1 MASIVLQSAGAAIG
15 GYLGGAP
22 GAAVGAQIGGYLGS
36 AIDGPK
42 KVHYEGQRLED
53 LAVQTSTYGRMI
65 PMVFGSVRIAG
76 NVIWSRP
83 IKEVATTTKSSAG
96 GKGGGG
102 QKSSSSTTYSYY
114 ITLAAAICEGEVTRV
129 DRVWADAQ
137 LLDLSQGTYR
147 IYTGSEAQLPD
158 PMIESYEGVG
168 TTPAYRGL
176 SYIVIEDFPMA
187 DFGNRIPNFTFEVTR
202 QAAQLDD
209 GTNSVE
215 SQIQSIMLIPGSG
228 EFVYDTQTEYKLT
241 GETVGGQF
249 VQNGYQFALNQ
260 HTADGRAN
268 VMLALD
274 QLQQTLPNLEWVA
287 VAVNWF
293 GTTMDIHDCEIY
305 PCVEYQGGV
314 LTSPDDWQVAG
325 FTRSTARL
333 IGNDAGVLRYG
344 GTPDDG
350 SIVRL
355 LTELQ
360 ARGLK
365 IFFYP
370 MMLMDVAGKPWRG
383 NLTGSASDVSNFFSR
398 GQGYTNFITHY
409 ATLVAGKVDAFAIGS
424 ELRDINKISIS
435 TGVFP
440 AVSQLITLAG
450 SVKTILG
457 SSVKITYAADWSEY
471 HHTDGGWYHLDP
483 LWMSSGIDVV
493 GIDAYFPLSDEVQTD
508 YDIDAIKAGWTSGE
522 YYDWYYTDTGRTT
535 QASLSPA
542 YAVKNIAWWLN
553 NAHVNPDSTTT
564 AWTSQAKPIW
574 FTEYGFASV
583 DGCANQP
590 NVFVDATSSGSAY
603 PRFSRGR
610 VDFMAQRTAIAA
622 TEAQWCDNS
631 VVSRRFLWT
640 WDARP
645 YPYWPDLTSVWADGG
660 NWVTGHWV
668 QGKLGASHV
677 AAVVRQIATKAG
689 FDISLLDVSALQIAL
704 EGFVI
709 ANRTTARAA
718 IEQLMQVY
726 FFSIKES
733 NGKLIAIPRD
743 GTVDAT
749 IDASVTIPIH
759 DKGQDFSYKLL
770 RQEDMVL
777 PQMVEVHSLNRL
789 QSYQTQVSVA
799 SRGVGEASDIAAL
812 RVSLVLPDTHGR
824 AIAETLLADKW
835 AQRSTVD
842 FQLPIQ
848 YAALEP
854 GDVVTLVDG
863 TIHYRLRII
872 QIQLGKPGM
881 LRIKSVMDSS
891 DAWDGYIAPSIGGDG
906 ASLAPLSDTRLE
918 IFDIPALPSDAV
930 DALTVRVAMCGIA
943 TGWKGASL
951 MRINGAGEDSI
962 LLDTATP
969 ATIGNCTTVLASGT
983 AVMFDRVNTVDVTLL
998 GDGTLNN
1005 ATELAV
1011 LNGANAAVIGN
1022 EVIQFATATILS
1034 AGKYRLSNLLRGR
1047 MGTEQTIGAHAAG
1060 ERFVLLDAAVLPMVL
1075 PMTNIGTSWTL
1086 RAATYGATLT
1096 TGADITFTVVGNSL
1110 KPLSPVKPKAVRD
1123 ISTNDVTFSW
1133 FRRTRVDG
1141 NLRDYIDIPLN
1152 EALELYDISVLSGT
1166 TVIRSWQTVLPSQIY
1181 TSAQQITDFGSLQ
1194 SSYTVQIAQRSAAIG
1209 PGFVDHEN
1217 IVVQ

>member
-15 GYLGGAP
+15 GYFGGAA
-22 GAAVGAQIGGYLGS
+22 GAAIGAQVGGYLGS
-36 AIDGPK
+36 AIEGGNK
-42 KVHYEGQRLED
+42 THYEGQRLED

-83 IKEVATTTKSSAG
+83 IKEIATTTKSSAG
-96 GKGGGG
+96 GKGSGG

-114 ITLAAAICEGEVTRV
+114 VTLAVAICEGEVTRV

-147 IYTGSEAQLPD
+147 IYTGSETQLPD

-168 TTPAYRGL
+168 TTPAYRGM
-176 SYIVIEDFPMA
+176 SYIVIEDFPMS

-202 QAAQLDD
+202 QASQLDD
-209 GTNSVE
+209 GTSSVE
-215 SQIQSIMLIPGSG
+215 SQIKSIMLIPGSG
-228 EFVYDTQTEYKLT
+228 EFVYDTQTEYKLS

-274 QLQQTLPNLEWVA
+274 QLQQTLPNLEWVG
-287 VAVNWF
+287 VVVNWF
-293 GTTMDIHDCEIY
+293 GTTMNINDCEIY

-333 IGNDAGVLRYG
+333 IGNDAGVIRYG

-350 SIVRL
+350 SMVRL
-355 LTELQ
+355 LTELR

-383 NLTGSASDVSNFFSR
+383 NLTGSAGDVSNFFSR
-398 GQGYTNFITHY
+398 SQGYTNFITHY
-409 ATLVAGKVDAFAIGS
+409 ANLVAGKVDAFAIGS
-424 ELRDINKISIS
+424 EMRDLTKITSS
-435 TGVFP
+435 AGVFP
-440 AVSQLITLAG
+440 AVSQLVTLAG

-483 LWMSSGIDVV
+483 LWMSPNIDVV
-493 GIDAYFPLSDEVQTD
+493 GIDAYFPLSDEVQTV
-508 YDIDAIKAGWTSGE
+508 YDIDAIKDGWTSGE
-522 YYDWYYTDTGRTT
+522 DYDWYYTDVARTT
-535 QASLSPA
+535 QASLPPA
-542 YAVKNIAWWLN
+542 YAAKNIEWWWN
-553 NAHVNPDSTTT
+553 NSHVNPGGAAT
-564 AWTSQAKPIW
+564 AWTPQAKPIW

-590 NVFVDATSSGSAY
+590 NVFIDSTTAASAY

-610 VDFMAQRTAIAA
+610 IDFMAQRTAIAA
-622 TEAQWCDNS
+622 TEAKWGDNS

-677 AAVVRQIATKAG
+677 AAVVRQIAARAG
-689 FDISLLDVSALQIAL
+689 FDSRLIDVNALQIAL

-709 ANRTTARAA
+709 SNRTTARAA
-718 IEQLMQVY
+718 IEQLMQAY

-733 NGKLIAIPRD
+733 DGKLIAIARD
-743 GTVDAT
+743 AQVDAVIAAT
-749 IDASVTIPIH
+749 ATIPIH
-759 DKGQDFSYKLL
+759 DKGQDFAYKLM

-777 PQMVEVHSLNRL
+777 PQTVEVHSLNRL
-789 QSYQTQVSVA
+789 QSYQTQVSKA
-799 SRGVGEASDIAAL
+799 SRGVGDAHDIAAL
-812 RVSLVLPDTHGR
+812 RVSLVLSDTHGR
-824 AIAETLLADKW
+824 SIAETLLADKW
-835 AQRSTVD
+835 AQRISVE
-842 FQLPIQ
+842 FQLPMH

-854 GDVVTLVDG
+854 SDVVTLVDG
-863 TIHYRLRII
+863 NVSYRLRINQI
-872 QIQLGKPGM
+872 QIGKPGM
-881 LRIKSVMDSS
+881 LRIRAVMDAS
-891 DAWDGYIAPSIGGDG
+891 DAWDGYIAPSVGGDG
-906 ASLAPLSDTRLE
+906 ASLNPLSDTRLE
-918 IFDIPALPSDAV
+918 ILDIPALPSDAV
-930 DALTVRVAMCGIA
+930 EALTIRVAMCGVA
-943 TGWKGASL
+943 PGWKGASL

-962 LLDTATP
+962 LLDTSTP
-969 ATIGNCTTVLASGT
+969 ATIGTCTTLLASGT

-998 GDGTLNN
+998 GDAVLSN
-1005 ATELAV
+1005 ASELAV
-1011 LNGANAAVIGN
+1011 LNGANAAVIGD
-1022 EVIQFATATILS
+1022 EVIQFATATMLS

-1047 MGTEQTIGAHAAG
+1047 LGTEQYIGSHVMG
-1060 ERFVLLDAAVLPMVL
+1060 ERFVLLDSAVLPMVL
-1075 PMTNIGTSWTL
+1075 PTTNIGSSLTL

-1096 TGADITFTVVGNSL
+1096 SGADVTLTVAGNSL
-1110 KPLSPVKPKAVRD
+1110 KPLSPVQAKAVKN
-1123 ISTNDVTFSW
+1123 IATNDVTFSW

-1141 NLRDYIDIPLN
+1141 NLRDYVDIPLN
-1152 EALELYDISVLSGT
+1152 ETTELYDINVLSGAS
-1166 TVIRSWQTVLPSQIY
+1166 VVRSWQANAPSQIY
-1181 TSAQQITDFGSLQ
+1181 TSAEQITDFGALQ
-1194 SSYTVQIAQRSAAIG
+1194 TAYHITIAQRSAAVG
-1209 PGFVDHEN
+1209 PGFITSGNV
-1217 IVVQ
+1217 IVQ